1 MILEQPCIEACRTVG
16 ELETCR
22 GQASAQQVLGLLA
35 WHAANV
41 VPVLDITHSMEW
53 PGHVISSMSWNRMTP
68 NQSLFSSRMTC
79 SVAAATSRT

>member
-1 MILEQPCIEACRTVG
+1 MALPVPSRIALAAV
-16 ELETCR
+16 
-22 GQASAQQVLGLLA
+22 SFLLVRRFRCSGRRRP

-41 VPVLDITHSMEW
+41 VPVLDITHSTEW

-79 SVAAATSRT
+79 SVSAATPRT

>member
-1 MILEQPCIEACRTVG
+1 MGVHIEACRTVG
-16 ELETCR
+16 ELETC
-22 GQASAQQVLGLLA
+22 QDKQVLGLLA